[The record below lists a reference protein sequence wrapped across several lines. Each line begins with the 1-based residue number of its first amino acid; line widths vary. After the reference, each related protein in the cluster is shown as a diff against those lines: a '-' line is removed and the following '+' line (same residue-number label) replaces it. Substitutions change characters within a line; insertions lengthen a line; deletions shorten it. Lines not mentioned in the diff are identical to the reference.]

1 MNEITG
7 LYRFKFIKLTN
18 PKLLLAYYQLTSTT
32 KYMKTILTILI
43 TALLTASLSY
53 LYLQPEETEQITKAD
68 IRAAQKMLDLE
79 FTEQELD
86 TMLEDLNGNVKRYR
100 AMHQFDLKNEVP
112 PALTFNPL
120 PTGFVAD
127 SSFRDTEWNIP
138 EDVNLPMNRDAL
150 AFYSITEL
158 ASLLKTGKITSAE
171 LTQFYLDRIRRFDDT
186 LKAVITVTEELAM
199 EQATRADEEISQGTY
214 RGPLHGI
221 PYGVKDLLAVEGYK
235 TTWGSATH
243 QDQTLDYTATVV
255 EKLEEA
261 GAVLIAKLTS
271 GALARGDVW
280 FGGTTKNP
288 WDLEQGA
295 SGSSAGSASAT
306 AAGLVGFSIGT
317 ETMGSITSPSIRCGL
332 AGLRPTFGR
341 VSRSGVMT
349 LSWSLDKV
357 GPICRSAE
365 DCAIVF
371 EAIHGADPDDP
382 TTRTLPFRYDGQIDF
397 SQLSFGFLEESFEKD
412 TINKNNEAT
421 LATLRKLGADMQAV
435 SLPDTSDLPLRA
447 LSLIM
452 YAEAGAAFDDLTRYN
467 LDDKMVRQDEG
478 SRPNAL
484 RQSRFIPA
492 VEYIM
497 ANRYRQQLIQQM
509 DSLLQESDVIVAPSR
524 SRDYYQ
530 LLITNMTGHPV
541 VVVPNGFDDEGRPQ
555 SVTFIGKLYDEA
567 TILEVAKAYQE
578 ATEHDEQHPEMFI
591 GEPVTA
597 LNTEEAQ

>member
-1 MNEITG
+1 
-7 LYRFKFIKLTN
+7 
-18 PKLLLAYYQLTSTT
+18 
-32 KYMKTILTILI
+32 MKTFLTILI
-43 TALLTASLSY
+43 TALITASLSY
-53 LYLQPEETEQITKAD
+53 LYLHPEETEEITPAD

-79 FTEQELD
+79 FTEQEID
-86 TMLEDLNGNVKRYR
+86 TMLEDLNGNVKRYQ

-112 PALTFNPL
+112 SALIFNPI
-120 PTGFVAD
+120 PAGFIAD
-127 SSFRDTEWNIP
+127 SSLQEPDWHIP
-138 EDVNLPMNRDAL
+138 NDVALPVNRDEL
-150 AFYSITEL
+150 AFYNIPQL
-158 ASLLKTGKITSAE
+158 ASLLKNGKITSVE
-171 LTQFYLDRIRRFDDT
+171 LTRFYLDRISRYDDT

-199 EQATRADEEISQGTY
+199 EQAARADEEISQGIY

-255 EKLEEA
+255 KKLEEA

-371 EAIHGADPDDP
+371 EAIHGADPADP
-382 TTRTLPFRYDGQIDF
+382 TTRSLPFRYDGNVDF
-397 SQLSFGFLEESFEKD
+397 SQLRFGFLEESFEKD
-412 TINKNNEAT
+412 TANKNNEAT

-467 LDDKMVRQDEG
+467 LDDQMVRQDEG
-478 SRPNAL
+478 ARPNAL

-492 VEYIM
+492 VEYVM
-497 ANRYRQQLIQQM
+497 ANRYRYQLIQEMQKM
-509 DSLLQESDVIVAPSR
+509 MEEVDVIVAPSR

-541 VVVPNGFDDEGRPQ
+541 VVVPNGFDKDGRPQ
-555 SVTFIGKLYDEA
+555 SLTFIGKLYDEA
-567 TILEVAKAYQE
+567 TILEVAKAFQE
-578 ATEHDEQHPEMFI
+578 ATEYDEQHPEMFLN
-591 GEPVTA
+591 EPVTA
-597 LNTEEAQ
+597 LNAEEAQ

>member
-1 MNEITG
+1 
-7 LYRFKFIKLTN
+7 
-18 PKLLLAYYQLTSTT
+18 
-32 KYMKTILTILI
+32 MKTFLTIVL
-43 TALLTASLSY
+43 TAVVTASLSY
-53 LYLQPEETEQITKAD
+53 LYLHPEETEEITKTD
-68 IRAAQKMLDLE
+68 LRAAQKMLDLE

-100 AMHQFDLKNEVP
+100 AMHQFDLKNEIP
-112 PALTFNPL
+112 PALVFHAL
-120 PTGFVAD
+120 PAGFTPD
-127 SSFRDTEWNIP
+127 SSFQDTEWIIP

-150 AFYSITEL
+150 AFYSIPEL
-158 ASLLKTGKITSAE
+158 ASLLKTGKITSVE
-171 LTQFYLDRIRRFDDT
+171 LTEFYLDRIRRYDDT
-186 LKAVITVTEELAM
+186 LKAVITVTEALAM
-199 EQATRADEEISQGTY
+199 EQAARADEELSQGIY

-255 EKLEEA
+255 KKLEEA

-280 FGGTTKNP
+280 FGGKTKNP

-371 EAIHGADPDDP
+371 DAIHGADPADP
-382 TTRTLPFRYDGQIDF
+382 STRNLPFRYDGEVDF
-397 SQLSFGFLEESFEKD
+397 SQLRFGFLEESFEKD
-412 TINKNNEAT
+412 TVNKNNEAT
-421 LATLRKLGADMQAV
+421 LATLSTLGADMQAV

-467 LDDKMVRQDEG
+467 LDDQMVRQDEG
-478 SRPNAL
+478 ARPNAL

-497 ANRYRQQLIQQM
+497 ANRYRHQLIQQM
-509 DSLLQESDVIVAPSR
+509 DTLLQEVDVIVAPSR

-541 VVVPNGFDDEGRPQ
+541 VVVPNGFDEDGNPQ

-578 ATEHDEQHPEMFI
+578 ATDHDEQHPEMFI
-591 GEPVTA
+591 SEPVTA
-597 LNTEEAQ
+597 LSTAEAQ